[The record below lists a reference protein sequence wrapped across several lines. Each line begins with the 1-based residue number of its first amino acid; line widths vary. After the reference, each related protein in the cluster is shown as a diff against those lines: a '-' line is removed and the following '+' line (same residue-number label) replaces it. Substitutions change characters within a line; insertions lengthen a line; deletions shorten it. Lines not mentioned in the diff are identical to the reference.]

1 MKNKL
6 AKNSSDALPRLHL
19 VIQPKLSHSAGHEK
33 LLLWMI
39 IVILHLSDLSHLT
52 TTSAVCVRSSQMPV
66 ETAYMLLLYA
76 SRLGT

>member
-39 IVILHLSDLSHLT
+39 IVILHLSDLT